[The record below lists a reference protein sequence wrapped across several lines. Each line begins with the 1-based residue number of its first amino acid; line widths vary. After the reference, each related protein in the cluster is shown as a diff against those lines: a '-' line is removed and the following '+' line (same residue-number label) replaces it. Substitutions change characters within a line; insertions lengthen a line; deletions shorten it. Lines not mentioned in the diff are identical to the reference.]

1 MTFIWTGVKAL
12 LRTFDEINEKIRSQK
27 AAVFTAEE
35 VVRMVKDEGVKAVH
49 KKVDVVTCAT
59 FGAMCSSGAILNFGH
74 TNPPIRMSGIW
85 LNDVQ
90 AYGGLAAVDTYI
102 GATQASDTR
111 GIDYG
116 GAHVIEDLIAG
127 KPVHL
132 RATSRGTDCYPRTE
146 VETDL
151 TLEEL
156 NQAYLYN
163 PRNAYQNYSAATNA
177 SGKTIYTYMGTLLP
191 RCGNVTYSTSG
202 ELSPLLKDPKLRAIG
217 MGTRIFLGGAQGYV
231 AWEGTQFKRAHA
243 EYEGG
248 VSNAGATL
256 ALIGDMKQMSTRYVR
271 GATMRGY
278 GSTLYLGVGIP
289 VPVLDEDLLYDLS
302 RPNEELYTEVY
313 DYSTGERSRPMIRP
327 VSYAELRS
335 GRVELNGR
343 SVVAAPL
350 SSLAM
355 AREIAALLKQS
366 IAAGQF
372 LLQEPVVMFPE
383 DRKFKPFK
391 GGNA

>member
-1 MTFIWTGVKAL
+1 M
-12 LRTFDEINEKIRSQK
+12 LRTFDEINEKIRTQK

-35 VVRMVKDEGVKAVH
+35 VVRMVKEQGVKAVH
-49 KKVDVVTCAT
+49 SKVDVVTCAT
-59 FGAMCSSGAILNFGH
+59 FGAMCSSGAFLNFGH
-74 TNPPIRMSGIW
+74 TNPRIRMAGIW

-102 GATQASDTR
+102 GATQPSESK

-127 KPVHL
+127 KSVHI
-132 RATSRGTDCYPRTE
+132 RATSKGTDCYPRTE
-146 VETDL
+146 IETDIS
-151 TLEEL
+151 LEDL

-177 SGKTIYTYMGTLLP
+177 SDRTIYTYMGTLLP

-217 MGTRIFLGGAQGYV
+217 MGTRVLIGGAQGYV
-231 AWEGTQFKRAHA
+231 SWEGTQFQRTHQ

-248 VSNAGATL
+248 GVNDAGATL
-256 ALIGDMKQMSTRYVR
+256 ALVGDMKRMNPRYVR

-278 GSTLYLGVGIP
+278 GCTLFLGIGIP
-289 VPVLDEDLLYDLS
+289 IPVLDEELLHDLS
-302 RPNEELYTEVY
+302 RPAEELFTEIY
-313 DYSTGERSRPMIRP
+313 DYSTGELGRPFIRP

-335 GRVELNGR
+335 GSVEINGR
-343 SVVAAPL
+343 QVVSAPL
-350 SSLAM
+350 SSLYL
-355 AREIAALLKQS
+355 AREIAEALKHD
-366 IAAGQF
+366 IAGGRF
-372 LLQEPVVMFPE
+372 LL
-383 DRKFKPFK
+383 
-391 GGNA
+391 

>member
-1 MTFIWTGVKAL
+1 MKAL
-12 LRTFDEINEKIRSQK
+12 LRTFDEINDKIRSQK

-35 VVRMVKDEGVKAVH
+35 VVQMVKDEGVKAVH

-102 GATQASDTR
+102 GATQASDTQ

-127 KPVHL
+127 KPVRL

-146 VETDL
+146 VEADL

-202 ELSPLLKDPKLRAIG
+202 ELSPLLKDPKMRAIG
-217 MGTRIFLGGAQGYV
+217 MGTRIFLGGGQGYV
-231 AWEGTQFKRAHA
+231 AWEGTQFKRVHT

-248 VSNAGATL
+248 VNDAGATL
-256 ALIGDMKQMSTRYVR
+256 ALIGDMKQMSARYVR

-343 SVVAAPL
+343 SVVSAPL
-350 SSLAM
+350 SSLAL
-355 AREIAALLKQS
+355 AREIADLLKQS

-372 LLQEPVVMFPE
+372 LLQEPIAMFPE
-383 DRKFKPFK
+383 DRKCRPFK
-391 GGNA
+391 GGKI

>member
-1 MTFIWTGVKAL
+1 M

-35 VVRMVKDEGVKAVH
+35 VVRMVKEEGVKAIH

-59 FGAMCSSGAILNFGH
+59 FGAMCSSGAFLNFGH
-74 TNPPIRMSGIW
+74 TNPPIRMANIW

-102 GATQASDTR
+102 GATQASDKL

-116 GAHVIEDLIAG
+116 GAHVISDLIEG
-127 KPVHL
+127 KAVRL
-132 RATSRGTDCYPRTE
+132 RATSTGTDCYPRTE
-146 VETDL
+146 MDTTI
-151 TLEEL
+151 TLDEM

-163 PRNAYQNYSAATNA
+163 PRNAYQNYAAAVNA
-177 SGKTIYTYMGTLLP
+177 SARTIYTYMGTLLP

-202 ELSPLLKDPKLRAIG
+202 ELSPLLKDPKLRTIG

-231 AWEGTQFKRAHA
+231 AWEGTQFKRVHT

-248 VSNAGATL
+248 GVNNAGATL
-256 ALIGDMKQMSTRYVR
+256 ALIGDMKQMNPRYVR

-289 VPVLDEDLLYDLS
+289 IPVLDEDLLYDLS
-302 RPNEELYTEVY
+302 RPNEELFTEIY
-313 DYSTGERSRPMIRP
+313 DYSTGDRARPLIRP

-335 GRVELNGR
+335 GKVDINGR
-343 SVVAAPL
+343 TVVSAPL
-350 SSLAM
+350 SSLFI
-355 AREIAALLKQS
+355 AREIAMALKQS
-366 IAAGQF
+366 IGAGQF
-372 LLQEPVVMFPE
+372 LLGEPISLFPE

-391 GGNA
+391 GGKA

>member
-1 MTFIWTGVKAL
+1 M
-12 LRTFDEINEKIRSQK
+12 LRTFDEINDKIRSQK

-35 VVRMVKDEGVKAVH
+35 VVRMVKEEGVKAVH

-59 FGAMCSSGAILNFGH
+59 FGAMCSSGAFLNFGH

-102 GATQASDTR
+102 GATQASDTM

-116 GAHVIEDLIAG
+116 GAHVITDLIEG
-127 KPVHL
+127 KAVRL
-132 RATSRGTDCYPRTE
+132 RATSKGTDCYPRTE
-146 VETDL
+146 VETDI
-151 TLEEL
+151 TLNEM

-163 PRNAYQNYSAATNA
+163 PRNAYQNYSAAANA
-177 SGKTIYTYMGTLLP
+177 SAKTIYTYMGTLLP

-202 ELSPLLKDPKLRAIG
+202 ELSPLLKDPKLRTIG
-217 MGTRIFLGGAQGYV
+217 MGTRIMIGGAQGYV
-231 AWEGTQFKRAHA
+231 AWEGTQFKRTHA
-243 EYEGG
+243 EYDGG
-248 VSNAGATL
+248 VNNAGATL
-256 ALIGDMKQMSTRYVR
+256 ALIGDMKQMNARYVR

-289 VPVLDEDLLYDLS
+289 IPVLDEDLLYDLS
-302 RPNEELYTEVY
+302 RPNEELYTEIY

-335 GRVELNGR
+335 GRVEVNGR
-343 SVVAAPL
+343 TVVSAPL
-350 SSLAM
+350 SSLYL
-355 AREIAALLKQS
+355 AREIAESLKQS
-366 IAAGQF
+366 IATGRF
-372 LLQEPVVMFPE
+372 LLQEPVFLFPE
-383 DRKFKPFK
+383 DRVFKPFK
-391 GGNA
+391 GGKT